1 MKIFKLP
8 KLAESAVDGSFCL
21 GSHELDS
28 NAVYMLYSRLRP
40 GDAPRKVA
48 HADGSEEIIFVL
60 KGNIRVRCGK
70 MDFVV
75 GPGEAFHSKECASFQ
90 LENIGSDDAVFIA
103 AGGRANTKTG
113 KPVEKEPEPVLP
125 EEKEAEAVEEEQEFF
140 ITRED
145 EP

>member
-1 MKIFKLP
+1 MKIFQLP
-8 KLAESAVDGSFCL
+8 KLAESAADGSFCL

-40 GDAPRKVA
+40 GEGPKKISPAE
-48 HADGSEEIIFVL
+48 GTEEIIFVI
-60 KGNIRVRCGK
+60 KGNVRVKCGK
-70 MDFVV
+70 TDFLV

-103 AGGRANTKTG
+103 AGGRGGFKE
-113 KPVEKEPEPVLP
+113 KPVEKESEPALP
-125 EEKEAEAVEEEQEFF
+125 EVKEAEAAEEEEQEFF